1 MNMKRGTLI
10 RCSKCGEINEVI
22 VELKI
27 EERCPYK
34 ETSIDSQQ
42 LLSHDDKQKG
52 VK

>member
-1 MNMKRGTLI
+1 MNFKRGTLI

-27 EERCPYK
+27 EERYPYK

-42 LLSHDDKQKG
+42 LRSEE
-52 VK
+52 